1 MKKKRQIPQDDLQN
15 NKKQPNAYED
25 LENTQSNVTELIKR
39 MKFREIEEFEIQQ
52 FIASQ
57 NEQKFL
63 MITGQPGCGKTMLLT
78 KCLKQWQNNYTTIYI
93 NAMQCKN
100 YTEFLNICKKQLN
113 VKSTSNKQQA
123 RKIIMDTLK
132 ESNTIITI
140 DEFDNLFKVSEK
152 EAFDLFSLSK
162 YAIIIGISNDI
173 EFLQTQSV
181 RYKFQLPQF
190 KNLILKPY
198 TIQQLQELVLD
209 ILKQIEIQKYDENA
223 IKILTTRAYNDK
235 GGDMRNII
243 DIVKR
248 TLRDKDEITTDA
260 VNKEIGMTVFDNKM
274 KSVVTT
280 LSLHQQLIL
289 LGITALLKKD
299 TSQIEIDLSDLIRK
313 VNEIK
318 YKLCLPL
325 SVDVEEEI
333 NLLKDYNLLTTK
345 EVKQQKMGFK
355 ITVKKIQCKFTA
367 EELKYQ
373 LSDLDAFKNILQ
385 QL

>member
-25 LENTQSNVTELIKR
+25 LENTQSNVSELIKK
-39 MKFREIEEFEIQQ
+39 MKFRELEEFEIQQ
-52 FIASQ
+52 FIASHD
-57 NEQKFL
+57 EQKFL

-113 VKSTSNKQQA
+113 VKSSTAKQQT
-123 RKIIMDTLK
+123 RKVIMDRLK
-132 ESNTIITI
+132 ELNTIITI

-162 YAIIIGISNDI
+162 HAIIIGISNDI

-198 TIQQLQELVLD
+198 TIQQLQELKYSKYVYLYR
-209 ILKQIEIQKYDENA
+209 KYDEKA

-248 TLRDKDEITTDA
+248 TLRDKEEFTTDA
-260 VNKEIGMTVFDNKM
+260 VNQEIGMSVFDNKM
-274 KSVVTT
+274 KGVVTT
-280 LSLHQQLIL
+280 LTLHQQLIL
-289 LGITALLKKD
+289 LGIIALLKKD
-299 TSQIEIDLSDLIRK
+299 SIQLEIDLPDLIRK

-318 YKLCLPL
+318 YKLSLPL

-345 EVKQQKMGFK
+345 EAKQQKMGFK
-355 ITVKKIQCKFTA
+355 ITVKKILCKFTA

>member
-1 MKKKRQIPQDDLQN
+1 MKKKRQLSSDDQQN
-15 NKKQPNAYED
+15 IKKQPNVYED
-25 LENTQSNVTELIKR
+25 LENTQSNVTDQIIR
-39 MKFREIEEFEIQQ
+39 MKFREAEEYEIQQ
-52 FIASQ
+52 FITSH

-78 KCLKQWQNNYTTIYI
+78 KCIKQWQNTYTTIYI

-100 YTEFLNICKKQLN
+100 YTEFLNISKKQMN
-113 VKSTSNKQQA
+113 IKNSNNKQQI
-123 RKIIMDTLK
+123 RNIIMDKLK
-132 ESNTIITI
+132 DLNAIII
-140 DEFDNLFKVSEK
+140 VDEFDNLFKVSEK

-162 YAIIIGISNDI
+162 HAIIIGISNDI

-198 TIQQLQELVLD
+198 TIQQLQELVIDNLKQLD
-209 ILKQIEIQKYDENA
+209 ILKYDENA
-223 IKILTTRAYNDK
+223 IKLLTTRAYNDN
-235 GGDMRNII
+235 GGDMRNVK

-248 TLRDKDEITTDA
+248 ILRDRNEMTTEA
-260 VNKEIGMTVFDNKM
+260 VNQEVGISINDNKM
-274 KSVVTT
+274 KSVVTN
-280 LSLHQQLIL
+280 LSLHQKIIL

-299 TSQIEIDLSDLIRK
+299 SVQLEIDLQDLIRK

-318 YKLCLPL
+318 YKLSLPL
-325 SVDVEEEI
+325 SVDVEEEL

-355 ITVKKIQCKFTA
+355 IIVKKIQSKFTA

-373 LSDLDAFKNILQ
+373 LSDQDAFQNILQ

>member
-1 MKKKRQIPQDDLQN
+1 MKKKRQSLQHDLQN
-15 NKKQPNAYED
+15 NKKQPSSYDD
-25 LENTQSNVTELIKR
+25 LDNTQSNVTLLIKR
-39 MKFREIEEFEIQQ
+39 MKFREIEEYEIQQ
-52 FIASQ
+52 FITSH

-78 KCLKQWQNNYTTIYI
+78 KCIKQWQNNYTTIYI

-100 YTEFLNICKKQLN
+100 YLEFLNICKKQLN
-113 VKSTSNKQQA
+113 IKNSSGKQQP
-123 RKIIMDTLK
+123 RQIIMDKLK
-132 ESNTIITI
+132 ELNTIIII

-181 RYKFQLPQF
+181 RYKFQLPLY

-198 TIQQLQELVLD
+198 TNQQLQELVLD
-209 ILKQIEIQKYDENA
+209 ILKQMEILKYDENA
-223 IKILTTRAYNDK
+223 IKLLTIRAYNDK
-235 GGDMRNII
+235 GGDMRNIL
-243 DIVKR
+243 DIIKR
-248 TLRDKDEITTDA
+248 TLRDNNEITTDA
-260 VNKEIGMTVFDNKM
+260 VNKEIGMSVIDNKM

-280 LSLHQQLIL
+280 LTLHQQIIL
-289 LGITALLKKD
+289 LGITALLKRD
-299 TSQIEIDLSDLIRK
+299 SVQLDIDLQDLIRK

-318 YKLCLPL
+318 YKMSLPL
-325 SVDVEEEI
+325 SVDFEEDL
-333 NLLKDYNLLTTK
+333 NLLKDYNLLTIK

-355 ITVKKIQCKFTA
+355 YTIKKIQCKYTA

-373 LSDLDAFKNILQ
+373 LSDMDAFKNIIE